1 MIHIVT
7 GADEGFAPG
16 LLAAVSSALFSLPP
30 SRPVTVHVLDGGL
43 SKKSSARLRAAA
55 DRIHPGCRIQFCPVD
70 VTRFAG
76 FRSGIG
82 NSRMYYAR
90 LVIGEL
96 VCADKVIYLDADVV
110 VTGCL
115 EDLWNWEMGGNL
127 VLAAEDRKLRLLR
140 DDCPWPLPDE
150 ESPYFNTGVMAI
162 DLREWR
168 KENVGARAIALAAEA
183 GDKCQWYDQTVLNYL
198 LRGRI
203 GLLPDFWNW
212 QREEIPADAPV
223 GAIHF
228 TTGKKPWLYFGP
240 DARFRIWRAF
250 YSLAGSPLIFLRRK
264 AIPGL
269 CFGVFETLLRRLP
282 LLRSGHVFLLQ
293 MLCRTARDPER
304 KRALLGSIFHY
315 TTGPGGPGRD
325 REIGRDLPVIAKV
338 RSFQLLEIKRRSAGS
353 TKMGTQASRL

>member
-1 MIHIVT
+1 VIHIVT

-16 LLAAVSSALFSLPP
+16 LLVLVTSALFSLPP

-43 SKKSSARLRAAA
+43 SKKSSVRLCAAA
-55 DRIHPGCRIQFCPVD
+55 KRIHPDCQIRFCPVNE
-70 VTRFAG
+70 TRFAG
-76 FRSGIG
+76 FRAGIG

-96 VCADKVIYLDADVV
+96 VSADKVIYLDADVV
-110 VTGCL
+110 ITGCL
-115 EDLWNWEMGGNL
+115 EDLWNMEMGGNL
-127 VLAAEDRKLRLLR
+127 VLAAKDRKIRLLR

-162 DLREWR
+162 DLRQWL
-168 KENVGARAIALAAEA
+168 KENVGARAMALAAEA
-183 GDKCQWYDQTVLNYL
+183 GDQCQWHDQTVLNYL

-212 QREEIPADAPV
+212 QREEIPAHAPV

-228 TTGKKPWLYFGP
+228 TTGKKPWLFLGP

-250 YSLAGSPLIFLRRK
+250 YSLAGSRRIFLRRN

-282 LLRSGHVFLLQ
+282 LLRSCYVFLLR
-293 MLCRTARDPER
+293 MLFRAARGPER
-304 KRALLGSIFHY
+304 KRALLGSIFYY
-315 TTGPGGPGRD
+315 TSGPGGPEGD
-325 REIGRDLPVIAKV
+325 PEIGRDLPVIAKI
-338 RSFQLLEIKRRSAGS
+338 RSFRAGS
-353 TKMGTQASRL
+353 LQG

>member
-16 LLAAVSSALFSLPP
+16 LLVAVASALFSLPP
-30 SRPVTVHVLDGGL
+30 GRPATVHVLDGGL

-55 DRIHPGCRIQFCPVD
+55 ERIHPGCRIRFCPVD

-90 LVIGEL
+90 LVIGNL
-96 VCADKVIYLDADVV
+96 VSADKVIYLDADVV

-115 EDLWNWEMGGNL
+115 EDLWNIGMGENL
-127 VLAAEDRKLRLLR
+127 VLAAEDRKIRFLR

-168 KENVGARAIALAAEA
+168 KENVGARAMALAAEA

-203 GLLPDFWNW
+203 GLLPGFWNW

-250 YSLAGSPLIFLRRK
+250 YSLAGSRWIFLRRK

-269 CFGVFETLLRRLP
+269 CFGGFETLLRRLP
-282 LLRSGHVFLLQ
+282 LLRSCHVFLLRI
-293 MLCRTARDPER
+293 LFRTARDPGR

-315 TTGPGGPGRD
+315 TTGPGGPRGD
-325 REIGRDLPVIAKV
+325 REIGRVLPVIAKI
-338 RSFQLLEIKRRSAGS
+338 RSFRTGS
-353 TKMGTQASRL
+353 LQA

>member
-16 LLAAVSSALFSLPP
+16 LLAAVTSALFSLPP
-30 SRPVTVHVLDGGL
+30 CRPVTVHVLDGGL
-43 SKKSSARLRAAA
+43 SKKSSARLRKAAE
-55 DRIHPGCRIQFCPVD
+55 RIHPGCLIRFCQVD
-70 VTRFAG
+70 VTRFEG
-76 FRSGIG
+76 FRAGIG

-90 LVIGEL
+90 LVISEL
-96 VCADKVIYLDADVV
+96 VSADKVIYLDADVV

-115 EDLWNWEMGGNL
+115 EDLWNIEMGGNL
-127 VLAAEDRKLRLLR
+127 VLAVVDRKIRFLR
-140 DDCPWPLPDE
+140 DDCPWPLPEE

-162 DLREWR
+162 DLRQWR
-168 KENVGARAIALAAEA
+168 KENVGVRAITLAAEA

-240 DARFRIWRAF
+240 NARFRIWRAF
-250 YSLAGSPLIFLRRK
+250 YSLAGSRRIFFRRK

-269 CFGVFETLLRRLP
+269 CFGGFETLLRRFP
-282 LLRSGHVFLLQ
+282 LLRSCHVFLLR
-293 MLCRTARDPER
+293 MLFRAARDPER
-304 KRALLGSIFHY
+304 KQALLGSIFYY
-315 TTGPGGPGRD
+315 TSGPGGPKGD
-325 REIGRDLPVIAKV
+325 REIGRALPIIAKV
-338 RSFQLLEIKRRSAGS
+338 RSFRAGS
-353 TKMGTQASRL
+353 LQA